1 MIRSLDEA
9 KMTVWSKMTERL
21 YEISGNESKVVQ
33 IKDQLRLWTFEIITW
48 LILSKTVYLKKSKV
62 RHEAY

>member
-1 MIRSLDEA
+1 MA
-9 KMTVWSKMTERL
+9 KNDRETTKLQEMSRKSKM
-21 YEISGNESKVVQ
+21 VQ
-33 IKDQLRLWTFEIITW
+33 IKAQLTLWTFEIITW